1 MSLALPHQNRQLCI
15 EVKRLK
21 HRIQELES
29 ENYATNALNIHE
41 TLGNKPLI
49 ANDIFKISELYMIE
63 GNTELAL
70 EYADNAL
77 EIAKEINNDMIL
89 YSIYSLKWNIY
100 FQQKNYAQA
109 MDDKVSEWYNWYTNS
124 KMDISLDAISTYLV
138 CLKKLNRAYNLSQ
151 LETLMKET
159 PERKY
164 GYVTNYRLFQLY
176 EENTY
181 LKNAYDEIMD
191 LKSNLDKK
199 TGDKFINYP
208 LESEIIEA
216 YQSIS

>member
-1 MSLALPHQNRQLCI
+1 MLG
-15 EVKRLK
+15 EVLGRFSDYFK
-21 HRIQELES
+21 HIGDLDS
-29 ENYATNALNIHE
+29 SMYYATNALNIHE
-41 TLGNKPLI
+41 SLGNKPLI
-49 ANDIFKISELYMIE
+49 ANDIFRIGQLHLIE
-63 GNTELAL
+63 GNTELAM

-77 EIAKEINNDMIL
+77 GIANETNNDMIL

-124 KMDISLDAISTYLV
+124 KMYITLDAMSTYLV
-138 CLKKLNRAYNLSQ
+138 CLKKLDRDYDLSR

-176 EENTY
+176 EKNTY